1 MAHDVF
7 ISYSSRNKT
16 TADAVCAKLEE
27 RHIRCWIAPRDILPG
42 SAYGASI
49 VRAIGESRAMILVF
63 SADSNISPHVTRE
76 VERAVGKAIPIL
88 PFRIDTVVPTD
99 DMEYFLS
106 ATHWLD
112 AMTPPLEAHLQRLAE
127 VVEVLL
133 QHSASTSS
141 ASGDVPIQ
149 APPQAAIEKA
159 GDKPN
164 TLTTYL
170 NRIREECGQTFSSEL
185 VRPDR
190 VYVPQFAS
198 PFGDPAAEANLSD
211 VMKEFWTNRGRRVAV
226 LGNYGMGKTYFT
238 WRTTLD
244 QTDRCDN
251 EREATIPILFP
262 LKKFNY
268 TASAEQEQKKKDLVD
283 QVMEHAI
290 YFDFPRVDRQQFVRW
305 IEDGVVGIILD
316 GLDELLIP
324 RTKTWTEVVQP
335 LLDLERA
342 GFVITSRTSYI
353 QTFDK
358 ELAPYSVF
366 ELLAWGAR
374 EWHQYLECSKEA
386 LAAAGGK
393 DLLLNAVA
401 NRSNLATLTT
411 RPLWC
416 YMIVSIADEI
426 PKLRDLQLSGLYQQ
440 FLDRAV
446 KRRPLMDSLL
456 TLAWQYCAMERFAE
470 ECARKQESSL
480 DESQLLTILSR
491 LFEAIGHKELKE
503 FLTKQV
509 RTYAF
514 LNCDRDKKYNF
525 GHKSF
530 QDYFTA
536 TGIGRWMAEQSAGYQ
551 SGPPEFTTRDPFIGE
566 RPLSDEQAV
575 FLAGVLQEAWI
586 LESLEIVPPSEGRK
600 LHSKIL
606 LFLQKEL
613 STDEASQIARTNL
626 FRVYLSLVR
635 GSDKEDQPF
644 LNGFCLKSANLA
656 EADLSNCT
664 FQKVDFSDA
673 LLSRASFR
681 GSSLGGCTFFGAT
694 IDGADFTDA
703 DLTGADLVGVE
714 KPNLPPVFANS
725 KGVDRAR
732 MTAREKSYLFP

>member
-1 MAHDVF
+1 MSHDVF
-7 ISYSSRNKT
+7 ISYSSRNKI

-42 SAYGASI
+42 SSYGAAI
-49 VRAIGESRAMILVF
+49 IRAMGESRAMVLVF

-88 PFRIDTVVPTD
+88 PFRIDTVVPTN

-112 AMTPPLEAHLQRLAE
+112 AITLPLEAHLLKLAD
-127 VVEVLL
+127 VVEALL
-133 QHSASTSS
+133 QHYPAVPSS
-141 ASGDVPIQ
+141 QPDATIQ
-149 APPQAAIEKA
+149 PRPQPAIDNA
-159 GDKPN
+159 RDKPN
-164 TLTTYL
+164 TLTAYVD
-170 NRIREECGQTFSSEL
+170 RIRKECGQTFASEL

-198 PFGDPAAEANLSD
+198 PFGNPTAEANLSD
-211 VMKEFWTNRGRRVAV
+211 VMKEFWTSRGRRVAV

-244 QTDRCDN
+244 QADRCDD

-268 TASAEQEQKKKDLVD
+268 SVSVEPEQKKKDLVD
-283 QVMEHAI
+283 QVLEHAI
-290 YFDFPRVDRQQFVRW
+290 YFDFPRVDRKQFVRW

-316 GLDELLIP
+316 GLDDLSIP
-324 RTKTWTEVVQP
+324 RRTTWTEVVQP
-335 LLDLERA
+335 LLDIEGAR
-342 GFVITSRTSYI
+342 FVITSRTSYI
-353 QTFDK
+353 QDFDK
-358 ELAPYSVF
+358 DLAPYSVF
-366 ELLAWGAR
+366 ELLPWGTR

-386 LAAAGGK
+386 LESAGGK
-393 DLLLNAVA
+393 DLVLTAVA
-401 NRSNLATLTT
+401 SRSNLASLTT

-416 YMIVSIADEI
+416 YMIVSIADEL
-426 PKLRDLQLSGLYQQ
+426 PKLQDLQLSGLYQQ

-446 KRRPLMDSLL
+446 KRKPLMDSLL

-470 ECARKQESSL
+470 ECTRRKESSL
-480 DESQLLTILSR
+480 DESQFLIILSR

-551 SGPPEFTTRDPFIGE
+551 SSPPEFASRDPFIGE
-566 RPLSDEQAV
+566 RLLTEEQAV

-586 LESLEIVPPSEGRK
+586 LESLEIAPHSEGKK
-600 LHSKIL
+600 LHSKVL

-613 STDEASQIARTNL
+613 SMDEASQIVRTNL

-635 GSDKEDQPF
+635 GGDKEDQPF
-644 LNGFCLKSANLA
+644 LNGFCLKGVNLA

-664 FQKVDFSDA
+664 FQKVDFTDA

-681 GSSLGGCTFFGAT
+681 WSSLGGCTFFGAT

-714 KPNLPPVFANS
+714 KPSLPPVFANS
-725 KGVDRAR
+725 RGVDRAR

>member
-7 ISYSSRNKT
+7 ISYSSRNKS

-27 RHIRCWIAPRDILPG
+27 RHIRCWIAPRDIIPG
-42 SAYGASI
+42 SAYGAAI
-49 VRAIGESRAMILVF
+49 IRAIAESRVMVLVF

-88 PFRIDTVVPTD
+88 PFRIDTVIPTS

-112 AMTPPLEAHLQRLAE
+112 AMTPPLEAHVQRLAE

-133 QHSASTSS
+133 QHSAAAASTD
-141 ASGDVPIQ
+141 APIQ
-149 APPQAAIEKA
+149 PQPAIEKA
-159 GDKPN
+159 RDKPN
-164 TLTTYL
+164 TLSTYVG
-170 NRIREECGQTFSSEL
+170 RVREECGQTFSSEL

-198 PFGDPAAEANLSD
+198 AFRDSTAEVNLANE
-211 VMKEFWTNRGRRVAV
+211 MREFWTSRGRRCAV

-238 WRTTLD
+238 WRATLD
-244 QTDRCDN
+244 QADRCDN

-268 TASAEQEQKKKDLVD
+268 TASAEQEQKKKDLID
-283 QVMEHAI
+283 QVLEHAI
-290 YFDFPRVDRQQFVRW
+290 YFDFPRIDRPQFVRW

-316 GLDELLIP
+316 GLDELPLP
-324 RTKTWTEVVQP
+324 RTRSWTEVVQP
-335 LLDLERA
+335 LLDIEAAR
-342 GFVITSRTSYI
+342 FVITSRTSYI
-353 QTFDK
+353 QDFEK

-366 ELLAWGAR
+366 ELLPWGSR
-374 EWHQYLECSKEA
+374 EWLQYLECSKEA
-386 LAAAGGK
+386 LSPVGGK
-393 DLLLNAVA
+393 DVLLDAVA
-401 NRSNLATLTT
+401 KRSNLATLTT

-416 YMIVSIADEI
+416 YMIVSIADQI
-426 PKLRDLQLSGLYQQ
+426 PKLQDLQLSGLYQQ

-530 QDYFTA
+530 QDYFAA
-536 TGIGRWMAEQSAGYQ
+536 TGVGRWMAEQSAGYQ
-551 SGPPEFTTRDPFIGE
+551 SGPPEFTSREPFIAE
-566 RPLSDEQAV
+566 RPLTEEQAV
-575 FLAGVLQEAWI
+575 FLAGILQEGWI
-586 LESLEIVPPSEGRK
+586 LESLEIVPPSEGKK

-606 LFLQKEL
+606 LFLQREL
-613 STDEASQIARTNL
+613 ATDDGSQIARTNL
-626 FRVYLSLVR
+626 FRLYLNLVR
-635 GSDKEDQPF
+635 GGDEEGQPF
-644 LNGFCLKSANLA
+644 LNGFSLKGVNLA
-656 EADLSNCT
+656 EVDLSNCI
-664 FQKVDFSDA
+664 FQKVDFTDA

-681 GSSLGGCTFFGAT
+681 GSRFPGCIFFGAT

-703 DLTGADLVGVE
+703 DLAGADLVGVE
-714 KPNLPPVFANS
+714 KPNQPPVFSNS
-725 KGVDRAR
+725 SGVDRAR
-732 MTAREKSYLFP
+732 MTAREKNYLFP